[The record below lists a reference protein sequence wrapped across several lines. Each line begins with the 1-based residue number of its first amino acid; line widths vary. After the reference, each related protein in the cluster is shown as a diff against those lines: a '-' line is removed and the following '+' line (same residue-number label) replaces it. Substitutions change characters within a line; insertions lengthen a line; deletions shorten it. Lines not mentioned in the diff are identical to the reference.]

1 MSRMKHRLLFAVA
14 ATAALAAGL
23 ALASPA
29 HATPPTHEGPFTIPY
44 EFTPDCNPF
53 GFNFEN
59 EVVGEEVVSVNTF
72 YDSQGTP
79 ARVVVHDSFVE
90 TDTNSVT
97 GKTLPFSGNRVE
109 TFDLIAG
116 TRTVV
121 GRSAVMTDPG
131 RGIVIHDTGRVVFSA
146 PFHVSFEAGPHDVLN
161 GDVDQ
166 LACSALAAP

>member
-1 MSRMKHRLLFAVA
+1 MFTVA
-14 ATAALAAGL
+14 AAAPLAAGL

-44 EFTPDCNPF
+44 EFTPDCSPF
-53 GFNFEN
+53 GFAFQNQ
-59 EVVGEEVVSVNTF
+59 VVGQEVVSVDTF
-72 YDSQGTP
+72 YDSRGTP
-79 ARVVVHDSFVE
+79 TRVVVHDSFVE

-121 GRSAVMTDPG
+121 GRSNVMTDPG
-131 RGIVIHDTGRVVFSA
+131 HGIVIHDTGRVVFSA

-161 GDVDQ
+161 GDIDQ